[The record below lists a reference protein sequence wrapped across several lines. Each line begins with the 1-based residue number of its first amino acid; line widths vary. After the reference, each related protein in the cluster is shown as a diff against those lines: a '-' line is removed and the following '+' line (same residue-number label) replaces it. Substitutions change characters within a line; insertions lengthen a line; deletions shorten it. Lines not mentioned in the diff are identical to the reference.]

1 MEEKHY
7 IWYEKYRPKSME
19 TYICTDELK
28 SSIDEW
34 IQEQDIPHLLFQGT
48 QGSGKSTLAKILA
61 TSIDCDYLYINAG
74 DKRKMDDIRDDIL
87 PFISSMSFKPAAKI
101 VILDECTSM
110 LPAAQVL
117 LLNMIETYSSHARFI
132 LTGNYVE
139 RLIPPLRSRFEEW
152 NLVPPSM
159 KIVAKHVKSIL
170 DKEQV
175 GYELN
180 DIATVVKK
188 FYPDTRKIIG
198 ELQKHTKNNTLT
210 LPTVLE
216 NTSDI
221 ENKILNELKNKKSNS
236 FQTIRKFIAESGI
249 NDFDTL
255 YSRLYKDSSVYAED
269 NEGIITVILN
279 ESMFQS
285 NAVLDKEI
293 NFMSCIQKI
302 LETL

>member
-7 IWYEKYRPKSME
+7 IWYEKYRPSTME

-34 IQEQDIPHLLFQGT
+34 IENQDIPHLLFQGK

-87 PFISSMSFKPAAKI
+87 PFISSMSFKPSAKI

-139 RLIPPLRSRFEEW
+139 RLIPPLRSRLEEW

-159 KIVAKHVKSIL
+159 KVVAKHVKSIL

-175 GYELN
+175 EYELN

-198 ELQKHTKNNTLT
+198 ELQKHTKDNKLT
-210 LPTVLE
+210 LPTLLE
-216 NTSDI
+216 NNSDI
-221 ENKILNELKNKKSNS
+221 ENKIIKELKNKKYNS
-236 FQTIRKFIAESGI
+236 FQTIRQFIADGGI
-249 NDFDTL
+249 SDFEGI
-255 YSRLYKDSSVYAED
+255 YNRLYKDSSLFAPD
-269 NEGIITVILN
+269 KEGLVTVIVN

-285 NAVLDKEI
+285 VSVIDKEI
-293 NFMSCIQKI
+293 CFMSCIQKI
-302 LETL
+302 IEIL